1 MQFFFKM
8 TKLKKSLSLA
18 LLTIGVAMAS
28 CSDGDDESSK
38 TIEQTAGAQTTQTV
52 FADETTLNNGIK
64 FTAIEAWTATIT
76 EVDAFPVSIT
86 EYYNVA
92 MSNEQTDWV
101 KDNIYRIT
109 YNK

>member
-8 TKLKKSLSLA
+8 TKLKKSLFLA

-38 TIEQTAGAQTTQTV
+38 TIEQTGGTQTTQTV

-76 EVDAFPVSIT
+76 EVDAFPVSTT